1 MKPTHSTNC
10 SASDSLAK
18 LNALSSQNMQN
29 LMNLASHS
37 SDASSDTPPP
47 EPASFP
53 GNVVSIVQP
62 ATVTMTSWPCE
73 TGNTI
78 NDSNRL
84 TIDDINKRYICE
96 KITNLQRSNNTA
108 PQPRTHKSNNE
119 KIAFIPVIVQK
130 DEKTWDM
137 SRIILIDSNN
147 KPFRDEMGEIYS
159 SLIPTHALLH
169 SQFQSPEYKK
179 RLLSYFI
186 YPPRKQTET

>member
-47 EPASFP
+47 DPASFP
-53 GNVVSIVQP
+53 GDVVSIVQP

-78 NDSNRL
+78 
-84 TIDDINKRYICE
+84 I
-96 KITNLQRSNNTA
+96 QRSNNTA

-137 SRIILIDSNN
+137 SRIILIDGNN

-169 SQFQSPEYKK
+169 SRFQSPEYKK

-186 YPPRKQTET
+186 YHPRKQTET